1 MMKKACVYKKMTF
14 LKIEQRDGTSNA
26 KCRVVSFFSDD
37 WRNGLYNVPL
47 FRLNFLA
54 QLYK

>member
-37 WRNGLYNVPL
+37 WRNGLYNVP
-47 FRLNFLA
+47 
-54 QLYK
+54 